1 MKSSELFL
9 KLKRD
14 AKQYKP
20 KIKHYKQVNDSDESS
35 VQGMMSKYNFETFNE
50 ILNSSYEGL
59 DEVPEKELDDFKS
72 RIDHYFNLYAPD
84 DEEFKEFIKLIS
96 IYLTFIA
103 KKPLH
108 PPGIRFSN
116 GTTVYKKGNLYYCTG
131 KSVFIKDHLSLCK
144 YCVCS
149 RG

>member
-9 KLKRD
+9 KLKRE
-14 AKQYKP
+14 AEQYKP
-20 KIKHYKQVNDSDESS
+20 KIKHYKPVNNNDNSS
-35 VQGMMSKYNFETFNE
+35 IHGMMSKYNFKTFNE
-50 ILNSSYEGL
+50 ILNSSYEEL
-59 DEVPEKELDDFKS
+59 DDEVPEKELADFKS

-116 GTTVYKKGNLYYCTG
+116 GARIYKKGNVYYCTG
-131 KSVFIKDHLSLCK
+131 KSVFIKEHLSLCK
-144 YCVCS
+144 YCVC
-149 RG
+149 RH